1 MQAKKTF
8 NCNDNTL
15 EYFGAYPF
23 WAFLYTVWPDVIKFE
38 VFGKF
43 IKLNLVVSLLW
54 QFLLF
59 LRPLVSES
67 LGEFLTD
74 HLNKKVPTGQEP
86 CSSGYG
92 RTLRFQRSWVQ
103 SKLEWHFFHLL
114 WNLYCVFE
122 KTKINEKEA
131 GVGQFF

>member
-1 MQAKKTF
+1 MGGNLLQAKKTF
-8 NCNDNTL
+8 NCNANTL

-59 LRPLVSES
+59 FKAPGKWI
-67 LGEFLTD
+67 LGRIF
-74 HLNKKVPTGQEP
+74 NGPPK
-86 CSSGYG
+86 
-92 RTLRFQRSWVQ
+92 
-103 SKLEWHFFHLL
+103 
-114 WNLYCVFE
+114 
-122 KTKINEKEA
+122 
-131 GVGQFF
+131 